1 MEVAAAKI
9 IWERSKSSKLRYVTM
24 LSDGDSKAYDAVAKL
39 KPYGEDKPVCKEE
52 CINHVAKRMTAA
64 LENLKK
70 SKQKDGISL
79 GGRGMLTATMI
90 KQLHSYYHR
99 AIKQN
104 AGDVS
109 AMKKAI
115 MATPYHITSTDDQP
129 DHRFCPDD
137 DWCWYRN
144 PKKSQ
149 GHRPD
154 LPKPMLQTLL
164 PVYERLSEDALLERC
179 SRVSTQNAN
188 ESLNGLIWRRC
199 PKVQYYGRKSV
210 QIASVMGVMSFN
222 SGVTELNKIKEQFG
236 LTVGR
241 HSTALSLKRDERRKK
256 RDIVSSS
263 SRKDRHHRKISER
276 QRYIQ
281 KEGVTYAA
289 GRFGA

>member
-1 MEVAAAKI
+1 M
-9 IWERSKSSKLRYVTM
+9 
-24 LSDGDSKAYDAVAKL
+24 
-39 KPYGEDKPVCKEE
+39 
-52 CINHVAKRMTAA
+52 MTAA
-64 LENLKK
+64 LENLNK
-70 SKQKDGISL
+70 SMQKDGISL

-90 KQLHSYYHR
+90 KQLHSCYRR

-129 DHRFCPDD
+129 DHCFCPDD
-137 DWCWYRN
+137 DWCWYQN

-164 PVYERLSEDALLERC
+164 PVYKRLSEDALPERC

-199 PKVQYYGRKSV
+199 AKVQYCGHTSV
-210 QIASVMGVMSFN
+210 QIGQTVDCHLQKKIGFGDSV
-222 SGVTELNKIKEQFG
+222 
-236 LTVGR
+236 
-241 HSTALSLKRDERRKK
+241 
-256 RDIVSSS
+256 
-263 SRKDRHHRKISER
+263 
-276 QRYIQ
+276 
-281 KEGVTYAA
+281 
-289 GRFGA
+289 